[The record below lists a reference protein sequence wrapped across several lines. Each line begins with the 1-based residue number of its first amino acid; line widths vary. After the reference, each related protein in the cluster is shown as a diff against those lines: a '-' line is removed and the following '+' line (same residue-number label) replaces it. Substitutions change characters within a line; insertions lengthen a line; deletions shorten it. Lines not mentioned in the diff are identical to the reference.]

1 MSNQDWTS
9 KLQDQLAGYQESV
22 SHDLWAGI
30 EQSLAQKNIES
41 VSTNPQTIVSENSE
55 SIDLHVG
62 SEVQKNARVLHDSS
76 EAKKN
81 ARIVYFKR
89 WSAAAAAVALLGIGG
104 SYVYLHQEDVE
115 KGNLQLASLSS
126 PAVSADLQL
135 AASQPAPSPVVS
147 ADLQSAASQPAP
159 SHVVSA
165 DLQSAASQPAPS
177 HVVSADLQSAA
188 SHPAPSHAVSVDLQ
202 SAASQPAP
210 SLVVSADLRLAA
222 SQPAPSLVVSADLQS
237 AASQKKKGNV
247 LEKESENEI
256 SLLAENPEPAEPV
269 SEDKATDKSSDYKA
283 LTRSTDHHAA
293 AYASQSYHFEK
304 NEEVSGWSM
313 QLYAENLTPSLGGVN
328 SDASG
333 GYNDF
338 SYGTMAEPMPGV
350 IPDPTAGGIYGEE
363 YLLASY
369 KAIQRKQQVNA
380 KHHAPV
386 SVGLQVAFGIAPRLS
401 LSTGLVYT
409 RTSSDF
415 YPYAPSSNYN
425 VHQVLHYVGLPVGLN
440 YEFWQ
445 SGGFHA
451 YVMAGAEADYNVKN
465 DTEEEGVKKENAKRD
480 RVQFSGKAS
489 LGAQYDITPKV
500 GLYIE
505 PGAKYYFDNGS
516 HVENTFKDKKLNFN
530 LQFGLRFN
538 L

>member
-9 KLQDQLAGYQESV
+9 KLQEQLAGYQESV

-30 EQSLAQKNIES
+30 EQSLAH
-41 VSTNPQTIVSENSE
+41 SET
-55 SIDLHVG
+55 G
-62 SEVQKNARVLHDSS
+62 
-76 EAKKN
+76 KK

-115 KGNLQLASLSS
+115 KGNLQLAVSQPAPSH
-126 PAVSADLQL
+126 AVSADLQS
-135 AASQPAPSPVVS
+135 AASVSAAVSQSAPSHAVS
-147 ADLQSAASQPAP
+147 ADLQSAASQSAPSHAVSADLQSAASQSAPSHAVSADLQSAASQSAP

-165 DLQSAASQPAPS
+165 DLQSAASQPVPS
-177 HVVSADLQSAA
+177 S
-188 SHPAPSHAVSVDLQ
+188 
-202 SAASQPAP
+202 
-210 SLVVSADLRLAA
+210 
-222 SQPAPSLVVSADLQS
+222 VVSADLQS
-237 AASQKKKGNV
+237 AASQKKASDV
-247 LEKESENEI
+247 LKKESENEI
-256 SLLAENPEPAEPV
+256 SLLAE
-269 SEDKATDKSSDYKA
+269 KSDHKA
-283 LTRSTDHHAA
+283 LTRSTDHHAE

-369 KAIQRKQQVNA
+369 KAIQRSQQGNA

-415 YPYAPSSNYN
+415 YPYAPSSSYN
-425 VHQVLHYVGLPVGLN
+425 VHQVLHYVGIPVGLN

>member
-9 KLQDQLAGYQESV
+9 KLQEQLAGYQEPV

-30 EQSLAQKNIES
+30 EQSLAQNNIES
-41 VSTNPQTIVSENSE
+41 VSSNPQTIASE
-55 SIDLHVG
+55 SSESTDLHVG
-62 SEVQKNARVLHDSS
+62 T

-115 KGNLQLASLSS
+115 KGNLQLA
-126 PAVSADLQL
+126 V
-135 AASQPAPSPVVS
+135 SQPAPSHAVS
-147 ADLQSAASQPAP
+147 ADLQSAAS
-159 SHVVSA
+159 VSA
-165 DLQSAASQPAPS
+165 AVSQS
-177 HVVSADLQSAA
+177 
-188 SHPAPSHAVSVDLQ
+188 APSHA
-202 SAASQPAP
+202 
-210 SLVVSADLRLAA
+210 
-222 SQPAPSLVVSADLQS
+222 VSADLQS
-237 AASQKKKGNV
+237 AASQKKASDV
-247 LEKESENEI
+247 LKKESENEI
-256 SLLAENPEPAEPV
+256 SLLAE
-269 SEDKATDKSSDYKA
+269 KSDHKA
-283 LTRSTDHHAA
+283 LTRSTDHHAE

-369 KAIQRKQQVNA
+369 KAIQRSQQGNA

-415 YPYAPSSNYN
+415 YPYAPSSSYN
-425 VHQVLHYVGLPVGLN
+425 VHQVLHYVGIPVGLN

>member
-1 MSNQDWTS
+1 M
-9 KLQDQLAGYQESV
+9 
-22 SHDLWAGI
+22 
-30 EQSLAQKNIES
+30 
-41 VSTNPQTIVSENSE
+41 
-55 SIDLHVG
+55 
-62 SEVQKNARVLHDSS
+62 
-76 EAKKN
+76 
-81 ARIVYFKR
+81 
-89 WSAAAAAVALLGIGG
+89 
-104 SYVYLHQEDVE
+104 
-115 KGNLQLASLSS
+115 
-126 PAVSADLQL
+126 
-135 AASQPAPSPVVS
+135 
-147 ADLQSAASQPAP
+147 
-159 SHVVSA
+159 
-165 DLQSAASQPAPS
+165 
-177 HVVSADLQSAA
+177 
-188 SHPAPSHAVSVDLQ
+188 
-202 SAASQPAP
+202 
-210 SLVVSADLRLAA
+210 
-222 SQPAPSLVVSADLQS
+222 QS
-237 AASQKKKGNV
+237 AASQKKTSDDV
-247 LEKESENEI
+247 LKEKSENEI
-256 SLLAENPEPAEPV
+256 SLLAE
-269 SEDKATDKSSDYKA
+269 KSDHKS

-369 KAIQRKQQVNA
+369 KAIQRNQQGNA

-425 VHQVLHYVGLPVGLN
+425 VHQVLHYVGIPVGLN
-440 YEFWQ
+440 YVFWQ

-465 DTEEEGVKKENAKRD
+465 DTEEEGVKKEDAKRD

>member
-30 EQSLAQKNIES
+30 EQSLAQNNMES
-41 VSTNPQTIVSENSE
+41 VSTNPQTIASE
-55 SIDLHVG
+55 SSESTDLHVG
-62 SEVQKNARVLHDSS
+62 T

-115 KGNLQLASLSS
+115 KGNLQMASLSS
-126 PAVSADLQL
+126 PAVSADLQ
-135 AASQPAPSPVVS
+135 
-147 ADLQSAASQPAP
+147 SAASQ
-159 SHVVSA
+159 S
-165 DLQSAASQPAPS
+165 
-177 HVVSADLQSAA
+177 
-188 SHPAPSHAVSVDLQ
+188 APSHA
-202 SAASQPAP
+202 
-210 SLVVSADLRLAA
+210 
-222 SQPAPSLVVSADLQS
+222 VSADLQS
-237 AASQKKKGNV
+237 AASQKKMGNV
-247 LEKESENEI
+247 LVEESENEI
-256 SLLAENPEPAEPV
+256 SLLAENSDPAEPV
-269 SEDKATDKSSDYKA
+269 SEDKATDSSTDHKTLTRSSDHKV
-283 LTRSTDHHAA
+283 LTRSTDNHAA

-369 KAIQRKQQVNA
+369 KAIQRNQQGNA

-401 LSTGLVYT
+401 LSMGLVYT

-415 YPYAPSSNYN
+415 YPYAPSSSYN
-425 VHQVLHYVGLPVGLN
+425 VHQVLHYVGIPVGLN

>member
-9 KLQDQLAGYQESV
+9 KLQEQLAGYQESV

-30 EQSLAQKNIES
+30 EQSLAQNNIES
-41 VSTNPQTIVSENSE
+41 VSSNPQTIASE
-55 SIDLHVG
+55 SSESTDLHVG
-62 SEVQKNARVLHDSS
+62 T

-115 KGNLQLASLSS
+115 KGNLQLA
-126 PAVSADLQL
+126 V
-135 AASQPAPSPVVS
+135 
-147 ADLQSAASQPAP
+147 SQPAP

-165 DLQSAASQPAPS
+165 DLQSAASQSAPSHAVSADLQSAASQSAPS

-188 SHPAPSHAVSVDLQ
+188 SQPVPSS
-202 SAASQPAP
+202 
-210 SLVVSADLRLAA
+210 
-222 SQPAPSLVVSADLQS
+222 VVSADLQS
-237 AASQKKKGNV
+237 AASQKKASDV
-247 LEKESENEI
+247 LKKESENEI
-256 SLLAENPEPAEPV
+256 SLLAE
-269 SEDKATDKSSDYKA
+269 KSDHKA
-283 LTRSTDHHAA
+283 LTRSTDHHAE

-369 KAIQRKQQVNA
+369 KAIQRSQQGNA

-415 YPYAPSSNYN
+415 YPYAPSSSYN
-425 VHQVLHYVGLPVGLN
+425 VHQVLHYVGIPVGLN

>member
-30 EQSLAQKNIES
+30 EQSLAH
-41 VSTNPQTIVSENSE
+41 SET
-55 SIDLHVG
+55 G
-62 SEVQKNARVLHDSS
+62 
-76 EAKKN
+76 KK

-115 KGNLQLASLSS
+115 KGNLQMASLSS
-126 PAVSADLQL
+126 PAVSADLQS
-135 AASQPAPSPVVS
+135 AASQSAPSHIVSADLQSAASQSAPSRVVS

-159 SHVVSA
+159 SHA
-165 DLQSAASQPAPS
+165 
-177 HVVSADLQSAA
+177 
-188 SHPAPSHAVSVDLQ
+188 
-202 SAASQPAP
+202 
-210 SLVVSADLRLAA
+210 
-222 SQPAPSLVVSADLQS
+222 VSADLQS
-237 AASQKKKGNV
+237 AASQKKTSDDV
-247 LEKESENEI
+247 LKEESENEI
-256 SLLAENPEPAEPV
+256 SLLAE
-269 SEDKATDKSSDYKA
+269 KSDHKT
-283 LTRSTDHHAA
+283 LTRSTDNHAA

-333 GYNDF
+333 
-338 SYGTMAEPMPGV
+338 SYRDYSHGTMAEPMLGV

-369 KAIQRKQQVNA
+369 KAIQRSQQGNA

-415 YPYAPSSNYN
+415 YPYAPGSSYN
-425 VHQVLHYVGLPVGLN
+425 VHQVLHYVGIPVGLN

>member
-30 EQSLAQKNIES
+30 EQSLAH
-41 VSTNPQTIVSENSE
+41 SET
-55 SIDLHVG
+55 G
-62 SEVQKNARVLHDSS
+62 
-76 EAKKN
+76 KK

-115 KGNLQLASLSS
+115 KGNLQMASLSS
-126 PAVSADLQL
+126 PAVSAD
-135 AASQPAPSPVVS
+135 SHIVS

-159 SHVVSA
+159 SHVVSHVVSA

-177 HVVSADLQSAA
+177 HAVSHVVSADLQSAA
-188 SHPAPSHAVSVDLQ
+188 TQPVPSS
-202 SAASQPAP
+202 
-210 SLVVSADLRLAA
+210 VVS
-222 SQPAPSLVVSADLQS
+222 SDLQS
-237 AASQKKKGNV
+237 AASQKKASDV
-247 LEKESENEI
+247 LKEESENEI
-256 SLLAENPEPAEPV
+256 SLLAE
-269 SEDKATDKSSDYKA
+269 KSDHKA
-283 LTRSTDHHAA
+283 LTRSTDNHAA

-333 GYNDF
+333 
-338 SYGTMAEPMPGV
+338 SYRDYSHGTMAEPMPGV

-369 KAIQRKQQVNA
+369 KAIQRSQQVNA

-415 YPYAPSSNYN
+415 YPYAPSSSYN
-425 VHQVLHYVGLPVGLN
+425 VHQVLHYVGIPVGLN

>member
-30 EQSLAQKNIES
+30 EQSLAQNDIES
-41 VSTNPQTIVSENSE
+41 VSSNPQAIVSESSE
-55 SIDLHVG
+55 STDFHVG
-62 SEVQKNARVLHDSS
+62 SESSDFHVGS
-76 EAKKN
+76 EAKKK

-104 SYVYLHQEDVE
+104 SYVYLHQEEVE

-126 PAVSADLQL
+126 RSVSADL
-135 AASQPAPSPVVS
+135 P
-147 ADLQSAASQPAP
+147 SAA
-159 SHVVSA
+159 SHVVSS
-165 DLQSAASQPAPS
+165 DLPSAAPHTVSSDLPS
-177 HVVSADLQSAA
+177 
-188 SHPAPSHAVSVDLQ
+188 APSHAVSSDLPSAASHVVSSDLPSAAPHTVSSDLPSAPSHSVSSDLQ
-202 SAASQPAP
+202 SAAP
-210 SLVVSADLRLAA
+210 
-222 SQPAPSLVVSADLQS
+222 
-237 AASQKKKGNV
+237 QKKKGNV
-247 LEKESENEI
+247 LEKESENKI
-256 SLLAENPEPAEPV
+256 SLLADN
-269 SEDKATDKSSDYKA
+269 
-283 LTRSTDHHAA
+283 HAA
-293 AYASQSYHFEK
+293 AYASQSYHFDK

-313 QLYAENLTPSLGGVN
+313 QLYAENLTSSLGGVN

-333 GYNDF
+333 SYRDY

-363 YLLASY
+363 YLLASC
-369 KAIQRKQQVNA
+369 KAIQRNQQVNA

-386 SVGLQVAFGIAPRLS
+386 SVGLQVAFGIAPRLT

-415 YPYAPSSNYN
+415 YPYASSSSYN
-425 VHQVLHYVGLPVGLN
+425 VHQVLHYVGIPVGLN

-516 HVENTFKDKKLNFN
+516 HVENIFKDKKLNFN

>member
-30 EQSLAQKNIES
+30 EQSLAQNNIES
-41 VSTNPQTIVSENSE
+41 VSSNPQTIVSESSE
-55 SIDLHVG
+55 STDLHVG
-62 SEVQKNARVLHDSS
+62 S

-115 KGNLQLASLSS
+115 KGNLQMASLSS
-126 PAVSADLQL
+126 PAVSADL
-135 AASQPAPSPVVS
+135 P
-147 ADLQSAASQPAP
+147 SAASQ
-159 SHVVSA
+159 S
-165 DLQSAASQPAPS
+165 
-177 HVVSADLQSAA
+177 
-188 SHPAPSHAVSVDLQ
+188 
-202 SAASQPAP
+202 
-210 SLVVSADLRLAA
+210 
-222 SQPAPSLVVSADLQS
+222 APSLVVSADLQS
-237 AASQKKKGNV
+237 AASQSKMGNTLV
-247 LEKESENEI
+247 EESENEI

-283 LTRSTDHHAA
+283 LTRSADHHAA
-293 AYASQSYHFEK
+293 AYTSQSYHFEK

-338 SYGTMAEPMPGV
+338 SYGTMAEPLPGV

-369 KAIQRKQQVNA
+369 KAIQRNQQGNA

-415 YPYAPSSNYN
+415 YPYASSSSYN
-425 VHQVLHYVGLPVGLN
+425 VHQVLHYVGIPVGLN

-516 HVENTFKDKKLNFN
+516 YVENTFKDKKLNFN

>member
-41 VSTNPQTIVSENSE
+41 VSSNPQTIVSESSE
-55 SIDLHVG
+55 STDLHVG
-62 SEVQKNARVLHDSS
+62 SEAKKDARVLHDSS
-76 EAKKN
+76 EVQKN

-115 KGNLQLASLSS
+115 KGNLQMASLSS
-126 PAVSADLQL
+126 PAVSADL
-135 AASQPAPSPVVS
+135 P
-147 ADLQSAASQPAP
+147 SAASQ
-159 SHVVSA
+159 S
-165 DLQSAASQPAPS
+165 
-177 HVVSADLQSAA
+177 
-188 SHPAPSHAVSVDLQ
+188 
-202 SAASQPAP
+202 
-210 SLVVSADLRLAA
+210 
-222 SQPAPSLVVSADLQS
+222 APSLVVSADLQS
-237 AASQKKKGNV
+237 AASQKKTSDDV
-247 LEKESENEI
+247 LKEESENEI
-256 SLLAENPEPAEPV
+256 SLLAE
-269 SEDKATDKSSDYKA
+269 KSDHKV
-283 LTRSTDHHAA
+283 LTRSTENHAA

-333 GYNDF
+333 
-338 SYGTMAEPMPGV
+338 SYRDYSHGTMAEPMPGV

-369 KAIQRKQQVNA
+369 KAIQRNQQVNA

-386 SVGLQVAFGIAPRLS
+386 SVGVQVAFGIAPRLS

-415 YPYAPSSNYN
+415 YPYAPSSSYN
-425 VHQVLHYVGLPVGLN
+425 VHQVLHYVGIPVGLN

>member
-1 MSNQDWTS
+1 M
-9 KLQDQLAGYQESV
+9 
-22 SHDLWAGI
+22 
-30 EQSLAQKNIES
+30 
-41 VSTNPQTIVSENSE
+41 
-55 SIDLHVG
+55 
-62 SEVQKNARVLHDSS
+62 
-76 EAKKN
+76 
-81 ARIVYFKR
+81 
-89 WSAAAAAVALLGIGG
+89 
-104 SYVYLHQEDVE
+104 
-115 KGNLQLASLSS
+115 
-126 PAVSADLQL
+126 
-135 AASQPAPSPVVS
+135 
-147 ADLQSAASQPAP
+147 
-159 SHVVSA
+159 
-165 DLQSAASQPAPS
+165 
-177 HVVSADLQSAA
+177 
-188 SHPAPSHAVSVDLQ
+188 
-202 SAASQPAP
+202 
-210 SLVVSADLRLAA
+210 
-222 SQPAPSLVVSADLQS
+222 
-237 AASQKKKGNV
+237 GNV

-256 SLLAENPEPAEPV
+256 SLLAEDSEPAEPV

-283 LTRSTDHHAA
+283 LTRSTDHHAV

-333 GYNDF
+333 
-338 SYGTMAEPMPGV
+338 SYRDYSHGTMAEPMPGV

-369 KAIQRKQQVNA
+369 KAIQRNQQGNA

-415 YPYAPSSNYN
+415 YPYAPGSSYN
-425 VHQVLHYVGLPVGLN
+425 VHQVLHYVGIPVGLN

>member
-41 VSTNPQTIVSENSE
+41 VSSNPQTIASE
-55 SIDLHVG
+55 SSESTDLHVG
-62 SEVQKNARVLHDSS
+62 S

-126 PAVSADLQL
+126 PAVSADLQS
-135 AASQPAPSPVVS
+135 AASQPAPSHAVS

-165 DLQSAASQPAPS
+165 DLQSAASQF
-177 HVVSADLQSAA
+177 A
-188 SHPAPSHAVSVDLQ
+188 SSP
-202 SAASQPAP
+202 
-210 SLVVSADLRLAA
+210 
-222 SQPAPSLVVSADLQS
+222 VVSADLQS
-237 AASQKKKGNV
+237 AASQKKTSDV
-247 LEKESENEI
+247 LKEESENEI
-256 SLLAENPEPAEPV
+256 SLLAE
-269 SEDKATDKSSDYKA
+269 KSDYKA

-425 VHQVLHYVGLPVGLN
+425 VHQVLHYVGIPVGLN

-465 DTEEEGVKKENAKRD
+465 DTEEEGVKKEDAKRD

>member
-9 KLQDQLAGYQESV
+9 KLQEQLAGYQESV

-30 EQSLAQKNIES
+30 EQSLAQNNIES
-41 VSTNPQTIVSENSE
+41 VSSNPQTIASE
-55 SIDLHVG
+55 SSESTDLHVG
-62 SEVQKNARVLHDSS
+62 T

-115 KGNLQLASLSS
+115 KGNLQLA
-126 PAVSADLQL
+126 V
-135 AASQPAPSPVVS
+135 
-147 ADLQSAASQPAP
+147 SQPAP

-165 DLQSAASQPAPS
+165 DLQSAASQSAPSHAVSADLQSAASQPVPSSVVSADLQSAASQSAPS

-188 SHPAPSHAVSVDLQ
+188 SQPVPSS
-202 SAASQPAP
+202 
-210 SLVVSADLRLAA
+210 
-222 SQPAPSLVVSADLQS
+222 VVSADLQS
-237 AASQKKKGNV
+237 AASQKKASDV
-247 LEKESENEI
+247 LKKESENEI
-256 SLLAENPEPAEPV
+256 SLLAE
-269 SEDKATDKSSDYKA
+269 KSDHKA
-283 LTRSTDHHAA
+283 LTRSTDHHAE

-369 KAIQRKQQVNA
+369 KAIQRSQQGNA

-415 YPYAPSSNYN
+415 YPYAPSSSYN
-425 VHQVLHYVGLPVGLN
+425 VHQVLHYVGIPVGLN

>member
-41 VSTNPQTIVSENSE
+41 VSTNPQTIVSESSE

-62 SEVQKNARVLHDSS
+62 SEVQ
-76 EAKKN
+76 KN

-126 PAVSADLQL
+126 PAVSADLQS
-135 AASQPAPSPVVS
+135 AASSVAVRQSAPSHVVS
-147 ADLQSAASQPAP
+147 SDLQSAASQ
-159 SHVVSA
+159 SKMGNT
-165 DLQSAASQPAPS
+165 
-177 HVVSADLQSAA
+177 
-188 SHPAPSHAVSVDLQ
+188 
-202 SAASQPAP
+202 
-210 SLVVSADLRLAA
+210 LV
-222 SQPAPSLVVSADLQS
+222 
-237 AASQKKKGNV
+237 
-247 LEKESENEI
+247 EESENEI
-256 SLLAENPEPAEPV
+256 SLLAENSDPAEPV
-269 SEDKATDKSSDYKA
+269 SEDKATVSSTDYKA
-283 LTRSTDHHAA
+283 LTRSADHHAA

-369 KAIQRKQQVNA
+369 KAIQRKQQGNA
-380 KHHAPV
+380 KHHTPV

-401 LSTGLVYT
+401 LSTGMVYT

-415 YPYAPSSNYN
+415 YPYASSSSYN
-425 VHQVLHYVGLPVGLN
+425 VHQVLHYVGIPVGLN

-451 YVMAGAEADYNVKN
+451 YLMAGAEADYNVKN

>member
-41 VSTNPQTIVSENSE
+41 VSSNPQTIVSESSE
-55 SIDLHVG
+55 STDLHVG
-62 SEVQKNARVLHDSS
+62 SE
-76 EAKKN
+76 AKKK

-115 KGNLQLASLSS
+115 RGNLR
-126 PAVSADLQL
+126 L
-135 AASQPAPSPVVS
+135 AASQPASSLVVS
-147 ADLQSAASQPAP
+147 ADLQSAASQSAA

-177 HVVSADLQSAA
+177 HAVSADLQSAVSQSAPSHVVSADLQS
-188 SHPAPSHAVSVDLQ
+188 
-202 SAASQPAP
+202 
-210 SLVVSADLRLAA
+210 AA

-237 AASQKKKGNV
+237 AASQKKASDV
-247 LEKESENEI
+247 LKKESENEI
-256 SLLAENPEPAEPV
+256 SLLAE
-269 SEDKATDKSSDYKA
+269 KSDHKA

-369 KAIQRKQQVNA
+369 KAIQRKQQGNA

-425 VHQVLHYVGLPVGLN
+425 VHQVLHYVGIPVGLN

>member
-41 VSTNPQTIVSENSE
+41 VSTNPQTIASE
-55 SIDLHVG
+55 SSESTDLHVG
-62 SEVQKNARVLHDSS
+62 SEAKKNARILHVGS

-115 KGNLQLASLSS
+115 KGNLQLA
-126 PAVSADLQL
+126 
-135 AASQPAPSPVVS
+135 ASQS
-147 ADLQSAASQPAP
+147 AP

-165 DLQSAASQPAPS
+165 DLQSAASQSAASRIVSVDLQSAASSVAASQSAPS

-188 SHPAPSHAVSVDLQ
+188 SQ
-202 SAASQPAP
+202 S
-210 SLVVSADLRLAA
+210 
-222 SQPAPSLVVSADLQS
+222 
-237 AASQKKKGNV
+237 KMGNT

-256 SLLAENPEPAEPV
+256 SLLAENSDPAEPV
-269 SEDKATDKSSDYKA
+269 SEDKATDSSTDYKT
-283 LTRSTDHHAA
+283 LTRSSDHKVLNRSTDNHAA

-304 NEEVSGWSM
+304 KEEITGWSM

-338 SYGTMAEPMPGV
+338 SYGTMAEPIPGV

-415 YPYAPSSNYN
+415 YPYAPGSSYN
-425 VHQVLHYVGLPVGLN
+425 VHQVLHYVGIPVGLN

-465 DTEEEGVKKENAKRD
+465 DTDEDGTKKENAKRD

>member
-30 EQSLAQKNIES
+30 EQSLAH
-41 VSTNPQTIVSENSE
+41 SET
-55 SIDLHVG
+55 G
-62 SEVQKNARVLHDSS
+62 
-76 EAKKN
+76 KK

-115 KGNLQLASLSS
+115 KGNLQLA
-126 PAVSADLQL
+126 
-135 AASQPAPSPVVS
+135 
-147 ADLQSAASQPAP
+147 ASQPAP
-159 SHVVSA
+159 SHVVSSDLQSA
-165 DLQSAASQPAPS
+165 ASVSAAVSQSAPSHVVSSDLQSAASQS
-177 HVVSADLQSAA
+177 KMDNT
-188 SHPAPSHAVSVDLQ
+188 
-202 SAASQPAP
+202 
-210 SLVVSADLRLAA
+210 LV
-222 SQPAPSLVVSADLQS
+222 
-237 AASQKKKGNV
+237 
-247 LEKESENEI
+247 EETENEI
-256 SLLAENPEPAEPV
+256 SLLAENSDPAEPV
-269 SEDKATDKSSDYKA
+269 SEDKATDSSTDYKTLTRSSDHKV

-333 GYNDF
+333 SYRDY

-369 KAIQRKQQVNA
+369 KAIQRNQQGNA

-425 VHQVLHYVGLPVGLN
+425 VHQVLHYVGIPVGLN

-451 YVMAGAEADYNVKN
+451 YVMTGVEADYNVKN

>member
-9 KLQDQLAGYQESV
+9 KLQDQLADYQESV

-30 EQSLAQKNIES
+30 EQSLAH
-41 VSTNPQTIVSENSE
+41 SET
-55 SIDLHVG
+55 G
-62 SEVQKNARVLHDSS
+62 
-76 EAKKN
+76 KK

-89 WSAAAAAVALLGIGG
+89 WSAAAAAVALLGISG

-126 PAVSADLQL
+126 PD
-135 AASQPAPSPVVS
+135 
-147 ADLQSAASQPAP
+147 
-159 SHVVSA
+159 
-165 DLQSAASQPAPS
+165 
-177 HVVSADLQSAA
+177 
-188 SHPAPSHAVSVDLQ
+188 
-202 SAASQPAP
+202 
-210 SLVVSADLRLAA
+210 
-222 SQPAPSLVVSADLQS
+222 VSADLQS
-237 AASQKKKGNV
+237 AASQKKTSDDV
-247 LEKESENEI
+247 LKEESENEI
-256 SLLAENPEPAEPV
+256 SLLAE
-269 SEDKATDKSSDYKA
+269 KSDHKV

-333 GYNDF
+333 
-338 SYGTMAEPMPGV
+338 SYRDYSHGTMAEPMPGV

-369 KAIQRKQQVNA
+369 KAIQRNQQGNA

-415 YPYAPSSNYN
+415 YPYAPSSSYN
-425 VHQVLHYVGLPVGLN
+425 VHQVLHYVGIPVGLN

>member
-9 KLQDQLAGYQESV
+9 KLQEQLAGYQESV

-30 EQSLAQKNIES
+30 EQSLAQNNIES
-41 VSTNPQTIVSENSE
+41 VSSNPQTIASE
-55 SIDLHVG
+55 SSESTDLHVG
-62 SEVQKNARVLHDSS
+62 T

-115 KGNLQLASLSS
+115 KGNLQLASHAVS
-126 PAVSADLQL
+126 PSHAVSADLQS
-135 AASQPAPSPVVS
+135 AASQPAPSHAVSADLQSAASQPAPSHAVS

-165 DLQSAASQPAPS
+165 DLQSAASQPVPS
-177 HVVSADLQSAA
+177 S
-188 SHPAPSHAVSVDLQ
+188 
-202 SAASQPAP
+202 
-210 SLVVSADLRLAA
+210 
-222 SQPAPSLVVSADLQS
+222 VVSADLQS
-237 AASQKKKGNV
+237 AASQKKASDV
-247 LEKESENEI
+247 LKKESENEI
-256 SLLAENPEPAEPV
+256 SLLAE
-269 SEDKATDKSSDYKA
+269 KSDHKA
-283 LTRSTDHHAA
+283 LTRSTDYHAE

-304 NEEVSGWSM
+304 KEEVSGWSM

-369 KAIQRKQQVNA
+369 KAIQRSQQGNA

-415 YPYAPSSNYN
+415 YPYAPSSSYN
-425 VHQVLHYVGLPVGLN
+425 VHQVLHYVGIPVGLN

>member
-115 KGNLQLASLSS
+115 KGNLQLAASQSAPSLV
-126 PAVSADLQL
+126 VSADLQS
-135 AASQPAPSPVVS
+135 AASQPAPSLVVS

-165 DLQSAASQPAPS
+165 DLQS
-177 HVVSADLQSAA
+177 
-188 SHPAPSHAVSVDLQ
+188 
-202 SAASQPAP
+202 
-210 SLVVSADLRLAA
+210 AA

-256 SLLAENPEPAEPV
+256 SLLAEDPEPAEPV

-338 SYGTMAEPMPGV
+338 SYGTMAEPLPGV

-386 SVGLQVAFGIAPRLS
+386 SVGLQVAFGIATRLS

-425 VHQVLHYVGLPVGLN
+425 VHQVLHYVGIPVGLN

>member
-9 KLQDQLAGYQESV
+9 KLQEQLAGYQESV

-30 EQSLAQKNIES
+30 EQSLAQNNIES
-41 VSTNPQTIVSENSE
+41 VSSNPQTIASE
-55 SIDLHVG
+55 SSESTDLHVG
-62 SEVQKNARVLHDSS
+62 T

-115 KGNLQLASLSS
+115 KGNLQLA
-126 PAVSADLQL
+126 V
-135 AASQPAPSPVVS
+135 
-147 ADLQSAASQPAP
+147 SQPAP

-165 DLQSAASQPAPS
+165 DLQSAVS
-177 HVVSADLQSAA
+177 VSAAVSQS
-188 SHPAPSHAVSVDLQ
+188 APSHA
-202 SAASQPAP
+202 
-210 SLVVSADLRLAA
+210 
-222 SQPAPSLVVSADLQS
+222 VSADLQS
-237 AASQKKKGNV
+237 AASQKKASDV
-247 LEKESENEI
+247 LKKESENEI
-256 SLLAENPEPAEPV
+256 SLLAE
-269 SEDKATDKSSDYKA
+269 KSDHKA
-283 LTRSTDHHAA
+283 LTRSTDHHAE

-369 KAIQRKQQVNA
+369 KAIQRSQQGNA

-415 YPYAPSSNYN
+415 YPYAPSSSYN
-425 VHQVLHYVGLPVGLN
+425 VHQVLHYVGIPVGLN

>member
-9 KLQDQLAGYQESV
+9 KLQDQLADYQESV

-30 EQSLAQKNIES
+30 EQSLAQNNMES
-41 VSTNPQTIVSENSE
+41 VSSNPQTIASE
-55 SIDLHVG
+55 SSESTDLHVG
-62 SEVQKNARVLHDSS
+62 I

-115 KGNLQLASLSS
+115 KGNLQMASLSS
-126 PAVSADLQL
+126 PAVSADLQS
-135 AASQPAPSPVVS
+135 AVSQPAPSRVVS
-147 ADLQSAASQPAP
+147 ADLQSAASQSAP
-159 SHVVSA
+159 SHVVSS
-165 DLQSAASQPAPS
+165 DLQSAASQSKMGNA
-177 HVVSADLQSAA
+177 
-188 SHPAPSHAVSVDLQ
+188 
-202 SAASQPAP
+202 
-210 SLVVSADLRLAA
+210 LV
-222 SQPAPSLVVSADLQS
+222 
-237 AASQKKKGNV
+237 
-247 LEKESENEI
+247 EESENEI
-256 SLLAENPEPAEPV
+256 SLLAENSDPAEPV
-269 SEDKATDKSSDYKA
+269 SEDKATDSSTDHKT

-333 GYNDF
+333 
-338 SYGTMAEPMPGV
+338 SYRDYSHGTMAEPMPGV

-363 YLLASY
+363 YLLASC

-415 YPYAPSSNYN
+415 YPYAPSSSYN
-425 VHQVLHYVGLPVGLN
+425 VHQVLHYVGIPVGLN

>member
-30 EQSLAQKNIES
+30 EQSLAQNNIES
-41 VSTNPQTIVSENSE
+41 VSSNPQTIVSEISE
-55 SIDLHVG
+55 SADLHVG
-62 SEVQKNARVLHDSS
+62 SEV
-76 EAKKN
+76 KKN

-115 KGNLQLASLSS
+115 KGNLQLA
-126 PAVSADLQL
+126 
-135 AASQPAPSPVVS
+135 
-147 ADLQSAASQPAP
+147 
-159 SHVVSA
+159 
-165 DLQSAASQPAPS
+165 
-177 HVVSADLQSAA
+177 
-188 SHPAPSHAVSVDLQ
+188 
-202 SAASQPAP
+202 
-210 SLVVSADLRLAA
+210 A

-237 AASQKKKGNV
+237 AASQSKMGNTLV
-247 LEKESENEI
+247 EESENEI
-256 SLLAENPEPAEPV
+256 SLLAENSDPAEPV
-269 SEDKATDKSSDYKA
+269 SENKATDKSSDYKA

-338 SYGTMAEPMPGV
+338 SYGTMAEPLPGV

-401 LSTGLVYT
+401 LSTGMVYT

-415 YPYAPSSNYN
+415 YPYAPGSSYN
-425 VHQVLHYVGLPVGLN
+425 VHQVLHYVGIPVGLN

>member
-9 KLQDQLAGYQESV
+9 KLQEQLAGYQESV

-30 EQSLAQKNIES
+30 EQSLAQNNIES
-41 VSTNPQTIVSENSE
+41 VSSNPQTIASE
-55 SIDLHVG
+55 SSESTDLHVG
-62 SEVQKNARVLHDSS
+62 T

-115 KGNLQLASLSS
+115 KGNLQLA
-126 PAVSADLQL
+126 V
-135 AASQPAPSPVVS
+135 
-147 ADLQSAASQPAP
+147 SQPAP

-165 DLQSAASQPAPS
+165 DLQSAASQSAPSHVVS
-177 HVVSADLQSAA
+177 HVVSADLQSA
-188 SHPAPSHAVSVDLQ
+188 V
-202 SAASQPAP
+202 SQPAP
-210 SLVVSADLRLAA
+210 SHVVSH
-222 SQPAPSLVVSADLQS
+222 VVSADLQS
-237 AASQKKKGNV
+237 AASQKKASDV
-247 LEKESENEI
+247 LKKESENEI
-256 SLLAENPEPAEPV
+256 SLLAE
-269 SEDKATDKSSDYKA
+269 KSDHKA
-283 LTRSTDHHAA
+283 LTRSTDHHAE

-369 KAIQRKQQVNA
+369 KAIQRSQQGNA

-415 YPYAPSSNYN
+415 YPYAPSSSYN
-425 VHQVLHYVGLPVGLN
+425 VHQVLHYVGIPVGLN

>member
-30 EQSLAQKNIES
+30 EQSLAQNNIES
-41 VSTNPQTIVSENSE
+41 VSSNSQTIVSESSE
-55 SIDLHVG
+55 STDLHVG
-62 SEVQKNARVLHDSS
+62 T
-76 EAKKN
+76 EAKKD

-89 WSAAAAAVALLGIGG
+89 WSAAAAAVALLGLGG

-126 PAVSADLQL
+126 PAVSADSHIVSADLQS
-135 AASQPAPSPVVS
+135 AASQPAPSHIVS

-159 SHVVSA
+159 SHVVS
-165 DLQSAASQPAPS
+165 S
-177 HVVSADLQSAA
+177 
-188 SHPAPSHAVSVDLQ
+188 
-202 SAASQPAP
+202 
-210 SLVVSADLRLAA
+210 
-222 SQPAPSLVVSADLQS
+222 DLQS
-237 AASQKKKGNV
+237 AASQKKTSDDV
-247 LEKESENEI
+247 LKEESENEI
-256 SLLAENPEPAEPV
+256 SLLAE
-269 SEDKATDKSSDYKA
+269 KSDHKA

-333 GYNDF
+333 
-338 SYGTMAEPMPGV
+338 SYRDYSHGTMAEPMPGV

-369 KAIQRKQQVNA
+369 KAIQRNQQGNA

-415 YPYAPSSNYN
+415 YPYAPGSSYN
-425 VHQVLHYVGLPVGLN
+425 VHQVLHYVGIPVGLN

-451 YVMAGAEADYNVKN
+451 YVMAGAEADYNVRN

>member
-41 VSTNPQTIVSENSE
+41 VSTNPQTIASE
-55 SIDLHVG
+55 SSESTDLHVG
-62 SEVQKNARVLHDSS
+62 TEAKKNARVLHDSS

-104 SYVYLHQEDVE
+104 SYVYLHQEEVE
-115 KGNLQLASLSS
+115 KGNLQLAASHSAPSHVVSADLQSAASHSAPSLV
-126 PAVSADLQL
+126 VSADLQL
-135 AASQPAPSPVVS
+135 AASQPAASRIVS
-147 ADLQSAASQPAP
+147 ADLQLAASQPAP

-165 DLQSAASQPAPS
+165 DLQSAASQKK
-177 HVVSADLQSAA
+177 A
-188 SHPAPSHAVSVDLQ
+188 SD
-202 SAASQPAP
+202 
-210 SLVVSADLRLAA
+210 
-222 SQPAPSLVVSADLQS
+222 
-237 AASQKKKGNV
+237 V
-247 LEKESENEI
+247 LKKESENEI
-256 SLLAENPEPAEPV
+256 SLLAE
-269 SEDKATDKSSDYKA
+269 KSDHKA

-369 KAIQRKQQVNA
+369 KAIQRNQQGNA

-401 LSTGLVYT
+401 LSTGMVYT

-425 VHQVLHYVGLPVGLN
+425 VHQVLHYVGIPVGLN

>member
-9 KLQDQLAGYQESV
+9 KLQDQLADYQEPV

-41 VSTNPQTIVSENSE
+41 VSSIPQKIASE
-55 SIDLHVG
+55 SSESAELHVG
-62 SEVQKNARVLHDSS
+62 S

-81 ARIVYFKR
+81 ARIIYFKR

-104 SYVYLHQEDVE
+104 SYVYLHQEGVE
-115 KGNLQLASLSS
+115 KGNLQLASH
-126 PAVSADLQL
+126 AVS
-135 AASQPAPSPVVS
+135 PSHAVS
-147 ADLQSAASQPAP
+147 ADLQSAASQ
-159 SHVVSA
+159 S
-165 DLQSAASQPAPS
+165 
-177 HVVSADLQSAA
+177 
-188 SHPAPSHAVSVDLQ
+188 
-202 SAASQPAP
+202 
-210 SLVVSADLRLAA
+210 
-222 SQPAPSLVVSADLQS
+222 
-237 AASQKKKGNV
+237 KMGNV
-247 LEKESENEI
+247 LEEENENEI
-256 SLLAENPEPAEPV
+256 SLLAENSDPAEPV
-269 SEDKATDKSSDYKA
+269 SEDKATDSPTDHKVLTRSSDHKV
-283 LTRSTDHHAA
+283 LTRSTDNHAA

-304 NEEVSGWSM
+304 DKEIAGWSM

-350 IPDPTAGGIYGEE
+350 IPDPAVGGIYGEE

-401 LSTGLVYT
+401 MSTGLVYT

-415 YPYAPSSNYN
+415 YPYAPGSSYN
-425 VHQVLHYVGLPVGLN
+425 VHQVLHYVGIPVGLN

-465 DTEEEGVKKENAKRD
+465 DTDEDGTKKEDAKRD

>member
-30 EQSLAQKNIES
+30 EQSLAH
-41 VSTNPQTIVSENSE
+41 SET
-55 SIDLHVG
+55 G
-62 SEVQKNARVLHDSS
+62 
-76 EAKKN
+76 KK

-115 KGNLQLASLSS
+115 KGNLQLASHVVS
-126 PAVSADLQL
+126 PSHA
-135 AASQPAPSPVVS
+135 VS
-147 ADLQSAASQPAP
+147 ADLQSAASVSAAVNQSAP
-159 SHVVSA
+159 SHVVS
-165 DLQSAASQPAPS
+165 S
-177 HVVSADLQSAA
+177 
-188 SHPAPSHAVSVDLQ
+188 
-202 SAASQPAP
+202 
-210 SLVVSADLRLAA
+210 
-222 SQPAPSLVVSADLQS
+222 DLQS
-237 AASQKKKGNV
+237 AASQKKMGNALV
-247 LEKESENEI
+247 EESENEI
-256 SLLAENPEPAEPV
+256 SLLAENSDPAEPV
-269 SEDKATDKSSDYKA
+269 SEDKATDSSTDHKT
-283 LTRSTDHHAA
+283 LTRSTDHKTLTRSTENHAA

-333 GYNDF
+333 
-338 SYGTMAEPMPGV
+338 SYRDYSHGTMAEPMPGV

-369 KAIQRKQQVNA
+369 KAIQRSQQGNA

-415 YPYAPSSNYN
+415 YPYAPSSSYN
-425 VHQVLHYVGLPVGLN
+425 VHQVLHYVGIPVGLN

>member
-30 EQSLAQKNIES
+30 EQSLAH
-41 VSTNPQTIVSENSE
+41 SET
-55 SIDLHVG
+55 G
-62 SEVQKNARVLHDSS
+62 
-76 EAKKN
+76 KK

-115 KGNLQLASLSS
+115 KGNLQLASR
-126 PAVSADLQL
+126 AVS
-135 AASQPAPSPVVS
+135 PSHVVS
-147 ADLQSAASQPAP
+147 ADLQSAASSVAVRQSAPSHAVSADLQSAASQSAP

-177 HVVSADLQSAA
+177 HVVSS
-188 SHPAPSHAVSVDLQ
+188 
-202 SAASQPAP
+202 
-210 SLVVSADLRLAA
+210 
-222 SQPAPSLVVSADLQS
+222 DLQS
-237 AASQKKKGNV
+237 AASQKKASDV
-247 LEKESENEI
+247 LKEESENEI
-256 SLLAENPEPAEPV
+256 SLLAE
-269 SEDKATDKSSDYKA
+269 KSDHKA

-333 GYNDF
+333 
-338 SYGTMAEPMPGV
+338 SYRDYSHGTMAEPMPGV

-369 KAIQRKQQVNA
+369 KAIQRNQQVNA

-425 VHQVLHYVGLPVGLN
+425 VHQVLHYVGIPVGLN